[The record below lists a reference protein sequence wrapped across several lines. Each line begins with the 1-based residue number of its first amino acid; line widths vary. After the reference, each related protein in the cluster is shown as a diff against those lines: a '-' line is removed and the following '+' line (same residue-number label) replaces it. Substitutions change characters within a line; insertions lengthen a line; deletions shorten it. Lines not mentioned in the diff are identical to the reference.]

1 MLPSAMV
8 VAVLNSSLLHVLP
21 HSRLNEPPFPPDS
34 PGRNSS
40 GGGTGGGGTSGRWM
54 DAARVSERCHSR
66 GTVGNVDAVSDVV
79 PSLRDIGLLA
89 RRFVR
94 VCHPTDD
101 LRRFSGSGSGRCS
114 RGNVQEAA
122 QQVWVVDT

>member
-1 MLPSAMV
+1 MV
-8 VAVLNSSLLHVLP
+8 MAILTPSLLRVRP
-21 HSRLNEPPFPPDS
+21 YSWFNEPPFPPDP
-34 PGRNSS
+34 PGRNSN
-40 GGGTGGGGTSGRWM
+40 GGGTGGGRTSGRGV

-66 GTVGNVDAVSDVV
+66 GTVGNVDAVPNVD

-94 VCHPTDD
+94 VRHPTDD
-101 LRRFSGSGSGRCS
+101 LRGFSDSGSGWCS